1 MALLSHWEA
10 FLVFLA
16 VVMAV
21 LGAIGS
27 GMAFAKG
34 VEHTDATRRGGG
46 EVDRRA
52 TGFMLFYLFV
62 FSISISAILTF
73 VRFVW

>member
-10 FLVFLA
+10 FLIFLA
-16 VVMAV
+16 VAMAV

-27 GMAFAKG
+27 ISAFVEG
-34 VEHTDATRRGGG
+34 VTREDVG
-46 EVDRRA
+46 RR
-52 TGFMLFYLFV
+52 TIFLLCLYPV
-62 FSISISAILTF
+62 TFSISIAVILTL